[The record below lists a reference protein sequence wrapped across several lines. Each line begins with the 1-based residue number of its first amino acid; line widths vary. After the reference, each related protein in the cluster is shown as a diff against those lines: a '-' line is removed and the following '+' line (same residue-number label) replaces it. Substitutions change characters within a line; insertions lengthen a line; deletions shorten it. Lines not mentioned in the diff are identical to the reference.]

1 MGWKVFL
8 NRYDSWPK
16 SPCLAPRL
24 KKRDIHKTK
33 KEKISTFSFAHKD
46 QCIFCVWKSKQGLQ
60 YLCSCLALRW
70 KTLSIWMRKTY
81 LRTLW
86 NISWMS
92 YMYLVIAKKYTE
104 VIVKC
109 ALILKVTVNNS
120 LEPVICINMSYM
132 IIVGMCVSGKKKKK
146 E

>member
-1 MGWKVFL
+1 
-8 NRYDSWPK
+8 
-16 SPCLAPRL
+16 
-24 KKRDIHKTK
+24 
-33 KEKISTFSFAHKD
+33 
-46 QCIFCVWKSKQGLQ
+46 
-60 YLCSCLALRW
+60 
-70 KTLSIWMRKTY
+70 
-81 LRTLW
+81 
-86 NISWMS
+86 MS

-146 E
+146 KSRSCFFLRSVWVSIWLY

>member
-1 MGWKVFL
+1 
-8 NRYDSWPK
+8 
-16 SPCLAPRL
+16 
-24 KKRDIHKTK
+24 
-33 KEKISTFSFAHKD
+33 
-46 QCIFCVWKSKQGLQ
+46 
-60 YLCSCLALRW
+60 
-70 KTLSIWMRKTY
+70 
-81 LRTLW
+81 
-86 NISWMS
+86 
-92 YMYLVIAKKYTE
+92 MYLVIAKKYTE